1 MTLDEVTGDVPV
13 NDGVTGGARVA
24 SSMYAQAAGVA
35 PLKRGK
41 GKKVQA
47 PTESLRP
54 SANSMYAPTD
64 TRNIPD
70 ELSLAEKLDLEARAK
85 YKADQSIGAG
95 TKFAA
100 AVQNEMTPMI
110 DGLVR
115 TIRPSTDRLDV
126 AWRDDR
132 NKNWEKYFAGYSDE
146 EQDILEGANNK
157 DDWEHRVER
166 IKTKRENDAV
176 LATSNTAA
184 QIGYGLGAGIVNPAN
199 WVAGI
204 GMSAA
209 VGRAGYGAT
218 KLALEGRKAAAVVSN
233 VAENVVGN
241 VAFEGALQLMGEHKS
256 MYDYGAAAMMG
267 IIPSM
272 VTAPLAY
279 KQAQES
285 LAMKLRVEGEMRKAK
300 VMQQAIDNV
309 GKDAPDEVKIAEA
322 ARIEREQ
329 VSTVQR
335 AAMTAAK
342 SDDRIPAHNLDEVPP
357 EDAPTGET
365 PVVKAADEVA
375 PTKETPTAKVDE
387 PTAAPAAKAVSE
399 APAVLPKELSKAAPR
414 YAYGGKQFE
423 LAFANDVDRA
433 AYIIAQDKPSKRDAD
448 YLKFVMESTGFTEV
462 RAREY
467 GKQLRNQ
474 IKTQAKDAEPG
485 TLTVAQSADVM
496 DAVTAAPKYTSRVD
510 LAQRE
515 SDLRNNPLMLQ
526 QLKKYSPELDVD
538 TIHALGPGVHLS
550 DSVKNDP
557 VFKLYQQMVMPIYKE
572 FLPGRTIVLA
582 KTHEVRN
589 IDGSMV
595 SPHGA
600 HTPVSSTASVIAL
613 RPASANLA
621 NTMMHE
627 LGHMISRHFV
637 PDLPPQQLD
646 ALLQAYKDWAIMYK
660 TPKRALDA
668 MMKRSPIAQS
678 DALPETNKALRD
690 MMAKARGPEWADKY
704 YGNFEEFMAEQ
715 FAKYTEAGARGVGP
729 GANVMYDKNFVS
741 MISALFKRLLDLFT
755 TAQDKGFLRADSRF
769 EDFIE
774 GVRAQNKAPEKS
786 LLTGGT
792 SDALDLAD
800 APTKPAAPRVA
811 PADVEVATRNGL
823 DLMPQGTP
831 RERAEYKAVL
841 DIFKQAEKWDVNNPT
856 DTELLKSMIGNNDTL
871 NVALPATLMAI
882 SPNPVA
888 RMVAGV
894 LLENASGASGRRGTA
909 AIAKYMLNK
918 SFIGHSNLEFDRFYS
933 AWRNEVGGNAVKDHF
948 DIRDRNAFNR
958 AVAAEQDARLHKM
971 ETEPHP
977 LVAQAA
983 DTLEKAY
990 ERMRVAQVDAK
1001 TVGWARLPESSRGYM
1016 PHVLASSRIKEMTPD
1031 QLRSFSDVLSKQFQ
1045 EIEGFDAKFSEELAR
1060 TYLNHARVN
1069 AFGGHE
1075 IPANVHNPAA
1085 AEMVRGALEAMGM
1098 TKEEVGAAM
1107 GRYSAGGAS
1116 HTKKRLHLNLT
1127 QPFPNADGSMGTL
1140 MDLFNTDHLSL
1151 LNNYAGRVS
1160 GEVALANHGVM
1171 GAQGLT
1177 LLRTALMHGPKDKDH
1192 EQVIKA
1198 FDQIAAEF
1206 LGRPFGEAR
1215 SQGMERLLSVTA
1227 LAKLGGM
1234 GFPQFGESFNGVWAV
1249 GIKNTLESIVDMPR
1263 LIGEVHAIAR
1273 GEKVENGM
1281 LSSMEQFGG
1290 GGEFGLDGYTMTT
1303 MHTNPEA
1310 NYASYGHESVTW
1322 IDRGLRSGA
1331 HVASVLSMHRAIHGA
1346 QVRGMSEQI
1355 VHKALRYMR
1364 EGTDDKALA
1373 DMGFTPRVR
1382 AAFMAD
1388 MDKAVTRDGFGRIK
1402 SFDIS
1407 KISDVDAANEFY
1419 QAVVRGAN
1427 QIIQGSFIGEQG
1439 RWTHSNM
1446 GRLLSQFRNFP
1457 LVAMEKQ
1464 WARNKG
1470 NHGVA
1475 GAIGIMVG
1483 SMAFAMPVV
1492 LARIAFSAQ
1501 GRADKDEYLAK
1512 QLDPM
1517 NLARASLNYVGSSGF
1532 AGEVMDMLSSAA
1544 GAETGGRKGGG
1555 SIVSS
1560 VLPAAGYIED
1570 VGKAIH
1576 DPTDPYKVAKALP
1589 FSRTPVFLIGVNALK
1604 E

>member
-1 MTLDEVTGDVPV
+1 MTLEEVTGDLPA
-13 NDGVTGGARVA
+13 NDGVTGGARAASTTYDQVA
-24 SSMYAQAAGVA
+24 GPA
-35 PLKRGK
+35 PLRRGK
-41 GKKVQA
+41 GKKPQA
-47 PTESLRP
+47 APETLRP
-54 SANSMYAPTD
+54 GPNSMYAYTD
-64 TRNIPD
+64 PRAVAD
-70 ELSLAEKLDLEARAK
+70 EPSLAEQLDAQARAK
-85 YKADQSIGAG
+85 YAGDQNIGMGDKFKAAY
-95 TKFAA
+95 
-100 AVQNEMTPMI
+100 QNEMTPYI
-110 DGLVR
+110 DALVR

-126 AWRDDR
+126 TWRDER
-132 NKNWEKYFAGYSDE
+132 NRNWEKFFAGYTDE
-146 EQDILEGANNK
+146 EQELLRGANNK

-166 IKTKRENDAV
+166 IKTQRENAEM
-176 LATSNTAA
+176 LATSGTVG
-184 QIGYGLGAGIVNPAN
+184 QIGYGLAAGIANPAN
-199 WVAGI
+199 WAAGL

-209 VGRAGYGAT
+209 VGKAGYGSA
-218 KLALEGRKAAAVVSN
+218 KLIAEGRKAAAAASN

-241 VAFEGALQLMGEHKS
+241 VALEGALDVMGEHKS

-267 IIPSM
+267 LIPSA
-272 VTAPLAY
+272 VSAPLVY
-279 KQAQES
+279 KQAQEA
-285 LAMKLRVEGEMRKAK
+285 LATKLRIEGEMRKAR

-309 GKDAPDEVKIAEA
+309 GKDAPDNVKIAEA
-322 ARIEREQ
+322 ERIEREQ

-335 AAMTAAK
+335 SAMTAAK
-342 SDDRIPAHNLDEVPP
+342 ADDRIPAHNLDEMPP
-357 EDAPTGET
+357 EDAPVVEA
-365 PVVKAADEVA
+365 PVAKAADVV
-375 PTKETPTAKVDE
+375 PTAPARVE
-387 PTAAPAAKAVSE
+387 PAATPST
-399 APAVLPKELSKAAPR
+399 AVLPKELSKAAPR
-414 YAYGGKQFE
+414 YSYGDKQFE

-433 AYIIAQDKPSKRDAD
+433 AYIIAQANPSKRDAD
-448 YLKFVMESTGFTEV
+448 YLKFVMDSTGFTEV

-467 GKQLRNQ
+467 GKKIREQ
-474 IKTQAKDAEPG
+474 IKAQAKDAEPG
-485 TLTVAQSADVM
+485 KLTVEQTDDVM
-496 DAVTAAPKYTSRVD
+496 DSVATAPKYTSRVD

-538 TIHALGPGVHLS
+538 TIHAMGPGVHLA

-557 VFKLYQQMVMPIYKE
+557 VFKLYQQMVTPIYKE

-582 KTHEVRN
+582 KTHETRN
-589 IDGSMV
+589 IDGSTV
-595 SPHGA
+595 HPHGM
-600 HTPVSSTASVIAL
+600 HTPVSTKASIIAL
-613 RPASANLA
+613 RPATPALA

-660 TPKRALDA
+660 TPKKALDA
-668 MMKRSPIAQS
+668 MMKRSPIAQ
-678 DALPETNKALRD
+678 AENLPDTNKSLRD
-690 MMAKARGPEWADKY
+690 TMARARTGDWADKY

-729 GANVMYDKNFVS
+729 GANVMYDKNFLS
-741 MISALFKRLLDLFT
+741 MISAMFKRLLELFT

-774 GVRAQNKAPEKS
+774 GVRAKNKAPETS
-786 LLTGGT
+786 VLAGGEGT
-792 SDALDLAD
+792 TDALDLA
-800 APTKPAAPRVA
+800 APVTGAQVAPAKPLPPAPRILA
-811 PADVEVATRNGL
+811 ADVEVAKRNGL

-831 RERAEYKAVL
+831 RERAEFKAVL
-841 DIFKQAEKWDVNNPT
+841 DIYKQAEKWNVNNPT
-856 DTELLKSMIGNNDTL
+856 DEELLKSMIGNNNTL
-871 NVALPATLMAI
+871 NVALPATIMAI

-894 LLENASGASGRRGTA
+894 LLENASGASGRRATA
-909 AIAKYMLNK
+909 ALSKYMLNK
-918 SFIGHSNLEFDRFYS
+918 SYIGHSKVEFDRFYS
-933 AWRNEVGGNAVKDHF
+933 AWRDEVGGNAIKDHF
-948 DIRDRNAFNR
+948 VTRDRDTFNR
-958 AVAAEQDARLHKM
+958 AVAAEQDARLHGM

-990 ERMRVAQVDAK
+990 ERMRVAQVDTK

-1016 PHVLASSRIKEMTPD
+1016 PHVLAAGRIKEMTPD
-1031 QLRSFSDVLSKQFQ
+1031 QLRAFSDVLSKQFQ
-1045 EIEGFDAKFSEELAR
+1045 EIEGFDAAFSEELAR

-1107 GRYSAGGAS
+1107 GRYSAGGAG
-1116 HTKKRLHLNLT
+1116 HTKKRLHLNLN
-1127 QPFPNADGSMGTL
+1127 QAFPTADGQMGTL

-1151 LNNYAGRVS
+1151 LDSYADRVS

-1177 LLRTALMHGPKDKDH
+1177 LLRTSLMHGPKDANH
-1192 EQVIKA
+1192 ERVLKA
-1198 FDQIAAEF
+1198 FDQVSAEF
-1206 LGRPFGEAR
+1206 LGRPFGEAK
-1215 SQGMERLLSVTA
+1215 SKAVGRLMSVTS
-1227 LAKLGGM
+1227 LVKLGGM

-1249 GIKNTLESIVDMPR
+1249 GVKNTLESIAGMPR

-1273 GEKVENGM
+1273 GEKVENSI

-1290 GGEFGLDGYTMTT
+1290 GGEFGLDGYTMNSV
-1303 MHTNPEA
+1303 HTNPEA
-1310 NYASYGHESVTW
+1310 AYNSYGHDSVTW
-1322 IDRGLRSGA
+1322 VDRALRSGA
-1331 HVASVLSMHRAIHGA
+1331 DVASTLSMHRAIHAA
-1346 QVRGMSEQI
+1346 QVRGMSEQ
-1355 VHKALRYMR
+1355 VTLKALRYMR
-1364 EGTDDKALA
+1364 EGKTDVALR
-1373 DMGFTPRVR
+1373 DMGFSDRVME
-1382 AAFMAD
+1382 AFRAD
-1388 MDKAVTRDGFGRIK
+1388 MKNAVEFDGSGRVK
-1402 SFDIS
+1402 SFDIT
-1407 KISDVDAANEFY
+1407 KIKDVDAANEFV
-1419 QAVVRGAN
+1419 QAVYRGSN
-1427 QIIQGSFIGEQG
+1427 QIIQGSFIGEKG
-1439 RWTHSNM
+1439 HWVHSDM
-1446 GRLLSQFRNFP
+1446 GRLLTQFRNFP
-1457 LVAMEKQ
+1457 LVSMEKQ

-1475 GAIGIMVG
+1475 GAIGILAG

-1512 QLDPM
+1512 QLDPL

-1532 AGEVMDMLSSAA
+1532 AGEVMDMVSSAA
-1544 GAETGGRKGGG
+1544 GAETGGRKGSG
-1555 SIVSS
+1555 SIVAS